1 MTTKKIRINWKLEGV
16 EKTFLEACI
25 HEITLNGREGSSLK
39 QMSWKNVMEKLKTE
53 HNFIADQRQMKN
65 RYDYL
70 KAKFAAWSKLKNK
83 TGNVY
88 NPVTNTFNLSE
99 EEWQLEMKS
108 NKYVEVLRSAPLS
121 YPELCIQLFEG
132 STSNGFESW
141 GPSSTFPHP
150 SEEVFDHNLN
160 GTEDFECTQTDRQTL
175 GASEESS
182 VPTKKRGEKRKDKE
196 TINSKIIEVGDN
208 INEVAKM
215 LIEKHKLSNDM
226 DACMDKL
233 ETLGWE
239 EFDVKY
245 QTALLLFGES
255 ADIRKV
261 WLRLKPHSCEL
272 WVKNVGA
279 KYGLF

>member
-1 MTTKKIRINWKLEGV
+1 
-16 EKTFLEACI
+16 
-25 HEITLNGREGSSLK
+25 
-39 QMSWKNVMEKLKTE
+39 
-53 HNFIADQRQMKN
+53 
-65 RYDYL
+65 
-70 KAKFAAWSKLKNK
+70 
-83 TGNVY
+83 
-88 NPVTNTFNLSE
+88 
-99 EEWQLEMKS
+99 MKS
-108 NKYVEVLRSAPLS
+108 NKYIEVLRSVSLC

-141 GPSSTFPHP
+141 GPSSTLPHP
-150 SEEVFDHNLN
+150 SKEVFDYNLN
-160 GTEDFECTQTDRQTL
+160 GIEDFECTQKDRQTL

-196 TINSKIIEVGDN
+196 TINSKIIEVGNN

-239 EFDVKY
+239 ELDAKY
-245 QTALLLFGES
+245 QTALFLFGES

>member
-1 MTTKKIRINWKLEGV
+1 
-16 EKTFLEACI
+16 
-25 HEITLNGREGSSLK
+25 
-39 QMSWKNVMEKLKTE
+39 
-53 HNFIADQRQMKN
+53 
-65 RYDYL
+65 
-70 KAKFAAWSKLKNK
+70 
-83 TGNVY
+83 
-88 NPVTNTFNLSE
+88 
-99 EEWQLEMKS
+99 MKS

-141 GPSSTFPHP
+141 GPSSTLPHP

-175 GASEESS
+175 GASKESS

-239 EFDVKY
+239 EFDAKY

-272 WVKNVGA
+272 WVKNAGA